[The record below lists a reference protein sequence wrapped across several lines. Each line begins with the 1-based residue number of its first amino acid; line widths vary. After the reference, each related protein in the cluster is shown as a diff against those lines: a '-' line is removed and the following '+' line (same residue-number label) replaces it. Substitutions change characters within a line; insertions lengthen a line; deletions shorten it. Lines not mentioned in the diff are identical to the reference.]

1 MSKPSTREP
10 LVAPSATVDDA
21 APAEAD
27 RDAAM
32 IARLGLS
39 SEGLHAVH
47 DLMQERNLSFPEA
60 AVRLGFATQGDIIEA
75 LADAAPEKPT
85 SGESAGLIE
94 NAIRKIAMNRQVI
107 VRQGDTVKIGPPL
120 LHALDADNPR
130 SEKIRVLRT
139 ELLLLS
145 TASSDANIIAL
156 LSASASEGRSQL
168 AAELAI
174 SFSQLGRRTLL
185 VDADLRKPAQHV
197 LFGASN
203 LTGLADAI
211 SRNQKPLFHPV
222 EALPHLSLLTSGV
235 VASNP
240 LELLSDG
247 RFQKTVQDW
256 RRSFDF
262 VVLDTPPVHSY
273 ADGLAIA
280 TLAGRV
286 LLVSRG
292 QHTTFKSTSEM
303 LRRLA
308 TTQSQILGGVINHF

>member
-1 MSKPSTREP
+1 
-10 LVAPSATVDDA
+10 
-21 APAEAD
+21 
-27 RDAAM
+27 
-32 IARLGLS
+32 
-39 SEGLHAVH
+39 
-47 DLMQERNLSFPEA
+47 MQERNLSFPEA

-75 LADAAPEKPT
+75 LADAAPKKPA

-107 VRQGDTVKIGPPL
+107 VRQGDTVKIGPQL
-120 LHALDADNPR
+120 LHALDVDNPR

-197 LFGASN
+197 LFSASN

-235 VASNP
+235 VTSNP

-247 RFQKTVQDW
+247 RFQKMIQDW

>member
-1 MSKPSTREP
+1 MSKPSTQS
-10 LVAPSATVDDA
+10 LVEAGATLVDRAPKEDVDTA
-21 APAEAD
+21 V
-27 RDAAM
+27 

-39 SEGLHAVH
+39 AEALHAAYE
-47 DLMQERNLSFPEA
+47 LMQEGNLSFPEA
-60 AVRLGFATQGDIIEA
+60 AVRLGYATQGDFVEA
-75 LADAAPEKPT
+75 LAEGAPSKPA
-85 SGESAGLIE
+85 SGEGAGLIE
-94 NAIRKIAMNRQVI
+94 NAIRKIAANRQV
-107 VRQGDTVKIGPPL
+107 VVVQGDTVKIGPSL
-120 LHALDADNPR
+120 VHALNADNPR
-130 SEKIRVLRT
+130 SEKIRALRT

-185 VDADLRKPAQHV
+185 VDGDLRKPAQHI
-197 LFGASN
+197 LFGSSN
-203 LTGLADAI
+203 ITGLADAI

-222 EALPHLSLLTSGV
+222 DKLPHLSLLTSGV
-235 VASNP
+235 VTSNP

-247 RFQKTVQDW
+247 RFQKMIQDW
-256 RRSFDF
+256 RKAFDF
-262 VVLDTPPVHSY
+262 VLIDTPPVHSY

-286 LLVSRG
+286 VLVSRG
-292 QHTTFKSTSEM
+292 QRTTFKSTSEM